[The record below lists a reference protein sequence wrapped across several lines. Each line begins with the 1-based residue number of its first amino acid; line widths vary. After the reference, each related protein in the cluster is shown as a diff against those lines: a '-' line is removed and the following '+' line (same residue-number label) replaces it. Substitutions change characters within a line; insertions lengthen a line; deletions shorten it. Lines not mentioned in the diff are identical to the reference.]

1 MQPTRNAV
9 TSCRI
14 TAVTSQLS
22 HYHNPRGF
30 IPSLYFVTKGWH
42 LCDNCL
48 SHTAV
53 GLTAQQMLAGTV
65 GITLQSPEVTLFPP
79 LYYRRVKWLCGTLSQ
94 PGPPRVLIA
103 APLGKPPYPHGPTK
117 HHYTPLQTVLTR
129 AGELRRAKE
138 VVCILLYLLLITT
151 RRN

>member
-1 MQPTRNAV
+1 MLSQAAGSQLLLHSSAIITTPEVSFLACILWQKDDISV
-9 TSCRI
+9 I
-14 TAVTSQLS
+14 TAYLTLLLGSQPNKCLQGQWASLCS
-22 HYHNPRGF
+22 HQR
-30 IPSLYFVTKGWH
+30 
-42 LCDNCL
+42 
-48 SHTAV
+48 
-53 GLTAQQMLAGTV
+53 
-65 GITLQSPEVTLFPP
+65 SPCSPP
-79 LYYRRVKWLCGTLSQ
+79 LYYPRVKWLCGTLSQ